1 MTKAPRLWRV
11 STFSPLPA
19 VFLQVPPAVRGS
31 EGSFFCEE
39 TLSLEFFS
47 LLWRRY
53 KLLSCDTFKEPEAAS
68 FFWLRRVFNTLPAS
82 PDCHSSRVRARVPK
96 RGWWECLRQ
105 CVLETTRSR
114 HMDEDSDG
122 ASDSH
127 CESRSL
133 KQTNKKKESILSFSL
148 LFFFVL
154 FHGPVRQGGLTQCIR
169 RKLCMWPSSLFLSW
183 WIMCHLDCVKTVQ
196 SGEVV
201 VVKGW
206 IWYQLYIQYVNLNET
221 VDILT
226 EKRNTFVSTTCL
238 QKYKVFFKNGLPCFQ
253 TAFI

>member
-1 MTKAPRLWRV
+1 MTKAPRLWHV
-11 STFSPLPA
+11 STFSPLP
-19 VFLQVPPAVRGS
+19 LQVPPAVRES

-39 TLSLEFFS
+39 TLSSEIFFPP
-47 LLWRRY
+47 LMPLQAAQLRHVQRAR
-53 KLLSCDTFKEPEAAS
+53 SCF

-133 KQTNKKKESILSFSL
+133 KQTNKQKRINLVIQSVGFFCTILWTRLTRRFDSVYQEEVVHVTIFTFSL
-148 LFFFVL
+148 LMNNVSL
-154 FHGPVRQGGLTQCIR
+154 GLCKDCTVWGGGGC
-169 RKLCMWPSSLFLSW
+169 
-183 WIMCHLDCVKTVQ
+183 
-196 SGEVV
+196 
-201 VVKGW
+201 
-206 IWYQLYIQYVNLNET
+206 
-221 VDILT
+221 
-226 EKRNTFVSTTCL
+226 
-238 QKYKVFFKNGLPCFQ
+238 
-253 TAFI
+253 